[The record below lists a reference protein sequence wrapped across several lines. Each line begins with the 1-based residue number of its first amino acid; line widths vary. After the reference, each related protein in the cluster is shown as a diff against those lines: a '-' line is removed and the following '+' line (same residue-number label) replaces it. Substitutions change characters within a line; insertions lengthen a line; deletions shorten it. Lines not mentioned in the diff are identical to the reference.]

1 MPPETIAGRYDVVRE
16 VGRGGMG
23 AVWLCQDRTLGREVA
38 VKQVGG
44 LPGESTPHL
53 ARALREARSSAAL
66 NHPNVVSIFDA
77 IEDGG
82 HVWLVMEYL
91 PSRNLSE
98 VLKEGPVEVRRAAR
112 LGAQVA
118 DGLAAAHARG
128 VVHRDVKPGN
138 ILVTDDDVAKISDF
152 GIARTLGEEQ
162 LTQTGMVAGTPL
174 YFSPGLARGGQPT
187 PEDDVW
193 ALGASLYAA
202 VEGEPPWPTQENS
215 IAMLMHIVGHEPPVP
230 QRAGALTEPIRRMMS
245 VDAGA
250 RPSMAEA
257 AAALRVVA
265 EGGDASTVLLPVGG
279 AADATTVE
287 ELQPEPQPEPQPT
300 PAPTP
305 APAPVAAPAPVPAAS
320 GPDDPRRR
328 RTALALA
335 VAAVVLVVALGAALL
350 SGVLGGDD
358 EDAGTATDRPGGDR
372 SRSASQEP
380 SDPPAEEEPS
390 EETSAT
396 TGETPE
402 ETEEAAE
409 SPSAETPPVSSGNEE
424 QLVEDYYAL
433 LPDDYESAWRVLSPD
448 LQEELGYDSYSGFW
462 SSIGSVRVDG
472 TEPQGGGTVL
482 VDLTYDGDESETR
495 EITVRGGR
503 IVADGVA

>member
-23 AVWLCQDRTLGREVA
+23 AVWLCNDRTLGREVA

-91 PSRNLSE
+91 PSRTLSE
-98 VLKEGPVEVRRAAR
+98 LLKDGPLDVRRAAH

-118 DGLAAAHARG
+118 EGLAAAHARG

-174 YFSPGLARGGQPT
+174 YFSPALARGGQPT
-187 PEDDVW
+187 PADDVW

-202 VEGEPPWPTQENS
+202 VEGEPPWPAQENS
-215 IAMLMHIVGHEPPVP
+215 IAMLMHIVSHEPPIP
-230 QRAGALTEPIRRMMS
+230 QRAGALAGTIRRMMN
-245 VDAGA
+245 VDADA
-250 RPSMAEA
+250 RPSMAET
-257 AAALRVVA
+257 AAALRA
-265 EGGDASTVLLPVGG
+265 AARGGDEE
-279 AADATTVE
+279 ATTA
-287 ELQPEPQPEPQPT
+287 LLGGLATTQAAPLPDRDPT

-305 APAPVAAPAPVPAAS
+305 APTPVPAP
-320 GPDDPRRR
+320 GPPPAPTPVAFADTDEHPSRRR
-328 RTALALA
+328 RTPVALLVAAAVIVLALG
-335 VAAVVLVVALGAALL
+335 VALLVGML
-350 SGVLGGDD
+350 GDD
-358 EDAGTATDRPGGDR
+358 DPAETGTAGDEPSQR
-372 SRSASQEP
+372 SSRTASPQGSASSSP
-380 SDPPAEEEPS
+380 TP
-390 EETSAT
+390 
-396 TGETPE
+396 TPE
-402 ETEEAAE
+402 ETPTEKETSEAAE
-409 SPSAETPPVSSGNEE
+409 ESPDTETPPVSSGNEA
-424 QLVEDYYAL
+424 QLIEDYYAL
-433 LPDDYESAWRVLSPD
+433 LPSDYESAWRVLSPE
-448 LQEELGYDSYSGFW
+448 LQRSLGYDSYSGFW
-462 SSIGSVRVDG
+462 STIDSVSVDG
-472 TEPQGGGTVL
+472 VEPQGEGTVL
-482 VDLTYDGDESETR
+482 VDLTYNGSDQETR
-495 EITVRGGR
+495 EITVTGGR
-503 IVADGVA
+503 IVADGVAG

>member
-23 AVWLCQDRTLGREVA
+23 AVWLCQDRTLGRQVA

-98 VLKEGPVEVRRAAR
+98 VLAEGPVEVRRAAR

-174 YFSPGLARGGQPT
+174 YFSPALARGGQPT
-187 PEDDVW
+187 PADDVW

-202 VEGEPPWPTQENS
+202 VEGEPPWPAQENS

-257 AAALRVVA
+257 AAALRAVA
-265 EGGDASTVLLPVGG
+265 DGRDASTVLLPVGG
-279 AADATTVE
+279 AADATTV
-287 ELQPEPQPEPQPT
+287 QEPQPEPE
-300 PAPTP
+300 PTP

-320 GPDDPRRR
+320 GPTDPRRR

-335 VAAVVLVVALGAALL
+335 AAAVVLVVALGAALL

-358 EDAGTATDRPGGDR
+358 EDPGTAGDRPGSDR
-372 SRSASQEP
+372 SRSP
-380 SDPPAEEEPS
+380 
-390 EETSAT
+390 SAT
-396 TGETPE
+396 AE
-402 ETEEAAE
+402 ETEQTEETEPAQTE
-409 SPSAETPPVSSGNEE
+409 ETEPTDETSEPETSETSPSAGTPPVSSGNEE

-433 LPDDYESAWRVLSPD
+433 LPDDYESAWQVLSPD

-462 SSIGSVRVDG
+462 SSIGSVSVDG

-482 VDLTYDGDESETR
+482 VDITYDGSESETR

>member
-23 AVWLCQDRTLGREVA
+23 AVWLCRDRTLGREVA

-91 PSRNLSE
+91 PSRTLSE
-98 VLKEGPVEVRRAAR
+98 LLKDGPLDVRRAAH

-174 YFSPGLARGGQPT
+174 YFSPALARGGQPT
-187 PEDDVW
+187 PADDVW

-202 VEGEPPWPTQENS
+202 VEGQPPWPAQENS

-230 QRAGALTEPIRRMMS
+230 QHAGALTGPIRRMMNT
-245 VDAGA
+245 DAEA
-250 RPSMAEA
+250 RPSMAET
-257 AAALRVVA
+257 AAALRAIAAGSTTALADDAPTEALAATAVAPAVV
-265 EGGDASTVLLPVGG
+265 DPDPTP
-279 AADATTVE
+279 D
-287 ELQPEPQPEPQPT
+287 PT

-305 APAPVAAPAPVPAAS
+305 VAPVASAATAAE
-320 GPDDPRRR
+320 PDRRR
-328 RTALALA
+328 RPVALLA
-335 VAAVVLVVALGAALL
+335 AAAVLVLALGAALL
-350 SGVLGGDD
+350 VGLLGGDE
-358 EDAGTATDRPGGDR
+358 EDDPGTAGDRPSGQASRTPDR
-372 SRSASQEP
+372 ESATP
-380 SDPPAEEEPS
+380 SPTPSPTPTPTEGTTPS
-390 EETSAT
+390 EE
-396 TGETPE
+396 E
-402 ETEEAAE
+402 
-409 SPSAETPPVSSGNEE
+409 SAEEPEDTGGPGTSPVSSGNE
-424 QLVEDYYAL
+424 QQVVEDYYSL
-433 LPDDYESAWRVLSPD
+433 LPGDYETAWDVLSP
-448 LQEELGYDSYSGFW
+448 QYQRELGYDSYSGFW
-462 SSIGSVRVDG
+462 STIGSVTVDG
-472 TEPQGGGTVL
+472 VEPQGEGTVL
-482 VDLTYDGDESETR
+482 VDLTYDGGESETR
-495 EITVRGGR
+495 QITVRGGR
-503 IVADGVA
+503 IVADAVV

>member
-174 YFSPGLARGGQPT
+174 YFSPALARGGQPT

-257 AAALRVVA
+257 AAALRAVA

-287 ELQPEPQPEPQPT
+287 ESQPEPEPT

-320 GPDDPRRR
+320 GPDDSRRR
-328 RTALALA
+328 RTALALMA
-335 VAAVVLVVALGAALL
+335 AAVVLVVALGAALL

-358 EDAGTATDRPGGDR
+358 DPGTAGDPPTSDR
-372 SRSASQEP
+372 SGSASQTPGEATEDATEESP
-380 SDPPAEEEPS
+380 ESTEGAEESEPAEETAEPS
-390 EETSAT
+390 ETASEDTAS
-396 TGETPE
+396 
-402 ETEEAAE
+402 
-409 SPSAETPPVSSGNEE
+409 VSSGDGA
-424 QLVEDYYAL
+424 QVVEDYYAL
-433 LPDDYESAWRVLSPD
+433 LPDDTRTAWDTLSPES
-448 LQEELGYDSYSGFW
+448 QETVGNYGRYRGFW
-462 SSIGSVRVDG
+462 STVDSVAVEGVSEDDDGSL
-472 TEPQGGGTVL
+472 L
-482 VDLTYDGDESETR
+482 VDLVYNGSDRETR
-495 EITVRGGR
+495 RFVVEDGLITDRG
-503 IVADGVA
+503 VV

>member
-77 IEDGG
+77 IEESG

-98 VLKEGPVEVRRAAR
+98 VLDEGPVEVRRAAR

-174 YFSPGLARGGQPT
+174 YFSPALARGGAPT
-187 PEDDVW
+187 PADDVW
-193 ALGASLYAA
+193 ALGATLYAA
-202 VEGEPPWPTQENS
+202 VEGEPPWPSQENA
-215 IAMLMHIVGHEPPVP
+215 IAMLMHIASHEPPTP
-230 QRAGALTEPIRRMMS
+230 QRAGALTEPIRRMMAVES
-245 VDAGA
+245 DR

-257 AAALRVVA
+257 AAVLRALA
-265 EGGDASTVLLPVGG
+265 EGGDATTATALLSPVAAAPG
-279 AADATTVE
+279 AAAAAST
-287 ELQPEPQPEPQPT
+287 PE
-300 PAPTP
+300 PTP
-305 APAPVAAPAPVPAAS
+305 APAPVPAAAPVGAGS
-320 GPDDPRRR
+320 GAGGPGRR
-328 RTALALA
+328 RTTLA
-335 VAAVVLVVALGAALL
+335 VVAATVVLVLALGAALL
-350 SGVLGGDD
+350 TGLLGGDD
-358 EDAGTATDRPGGDR
+358 EDAGTAGDRPSDRR
-372 SRSASQEP
+372 SRDASPDPKP
-380 SDPPAEEEPS
+380 SPEQS
-390 EETSAT
+390 EEGT
-396 TGETPE
+396 TAESTPE
-402 ETEEAAE
+402 ESASEPPSESADTAGSSETTGTSSGVGDQEAAQ
-409 SPSAETPPVSSGNEE
+409 V
-424 QLVEDYYAL
+424 VENYYGL
-433 LPDDYESAWRVLSPD
+433 LPDDTRAAWDVLSAESQQAVGNYGSYRSFWNTVD
-448 LQEELGYDSYSGFW
+448 SVAIEGIEEGDG
-462 SSIGSVRVDG
+462 GSL
-472 TEPQGGGTVL
+472 L
-482 VDLTYDGDESETR
+482 VELVYNGSDRETR
-495 EITVRGGR
+495 QLVVSDGR
-503 IVADGVA
+503 ITDGGVV